1 MRSRKKNIFYGI
13 DWVLVLFY
21 VVLIFLG
28 WINIYSATITENN
41 YNLINFTTEYGKQFI
56 WIALSFPLI
65 LLILAFDAKFYEK
78 FAAVIYLIS
87 LLFLLGLFFIGKN
100 INGATSWYDFGGF
113 SLQPSEFAK
122 AATALAMAK
131 LVSDKQFNLK
141 KIYTQL
147 QSLLIL
153 FLPAV
158 LITLQPDPGSALV
171 YFAFVFVLYREGLPI
186 YYLTIGFIALLLFIL
201 TLYFGFLNTLYGIIG
216 FFILTILYFVLYQK
230 KAFKKGK
237 PKLFGLFLI
246 SVIYLFS
253 VNFIFNSVFEQRHRD
268 RFNILL
274 GKTID
279 VKSIGYNTNQSVTT
293 IASGGLTGKGYL
305 QGERTQGDFVPA
317 QQTDYIFSTVGEEWG
332 FIGSSVVIIVFIF
345 FMLRIIN
352 IAERQKSKFSR
363 IYGYSIAAIFFT
375 HFVIN
380 IGMVIGLLPTIGI
393 PLPFF
398 SYGGSGLWGFTVLL
412 FIFIKL
418 DSNRTYEW

>member
-56 WIALSFPLI
+56 WITLSFPLI

-201 TLYFGFLNTLYGIIG
+201 TLYFGFLYTLYGIIG
-216 FFILTILYFVLYQK
+216 FFILTIIYFVLYQK

-305 QGERTQGDFVPA
+305 QGERTQGDFVPE